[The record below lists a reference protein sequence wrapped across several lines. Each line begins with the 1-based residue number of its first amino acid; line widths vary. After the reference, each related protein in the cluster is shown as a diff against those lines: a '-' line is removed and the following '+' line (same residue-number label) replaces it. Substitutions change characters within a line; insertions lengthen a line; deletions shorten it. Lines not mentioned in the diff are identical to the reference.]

1 MADLADNTGNS
12 RPSEGNS
19 APPKPGTTTTT
30 TGPGSGSLSKDII
43 QGAIGAIE
51 GLIKPATQAAIAL
64 SGLSYNTGIAA
75 GVMGDI
81 AGALPIVGGSL
92 KGFIGDLETRR
103 KETNAAARAG
113 LGGLDLTGLSKQ
125 MKEGNLSVEQYLAMM
140 KKFGG
145 GLQGLG
151 GSVNDTGNNLIQMG
165 KDAREGKFGQKLTDY
180 GITLDQQMVHI
191 QAVGSLGAKNMSSNS
206 EADKAERKKLSE
218 ANAKLALEILN
229 QAKVT
234 GKSTEAITGELEERL
249 RQPEVMARMRL
260 MNEEQRKSFILT
272 QVQLTGMGESAQ
284 KASANLVAGGKP
296 TPETIAFMQTM
307 KDGGAM
313 FRRGTA
319 LATRGATENDRRA
332 GRALLERSQVEQAKY
347 QATPQYQQA
356 MQSGDA
362 RGEAMKKAYQEN
374 QMGQRIV
381 EILQKNPSLT
391 DRQALAQARREAKVE
406 SVGDK
411 EKGIKPSA
419 PPPGSEAQRGL
430 NAMEAAAAQ
439 MNRNTAA
446 ALDNVVK
453 SSKGAQELADAF
465 KAVSIKM
472 LDTKETTEKA
482 TKALGDFI
490 GTMRK
495 FVTGKDEDN
504 PTKQTKPS
512 PDDGTVTPAPK
523 KNPSSDGTVTPAP
536 KKQQST
542 TTPATPAVQP
552 NLRPTMANDPRLL
565 QPIPTPAPAT
575 APKIEVPPAPK
586 PKTETVT
593 PSDGTVG
600 PAPKI
605 SRKHTSLN
613 ETGSLIDNFSP
624 KGTSVLAHQG
634 EGVVNLAQLNNLAS
648 GSKNIGIES
657 ALASMQ
663 SMFVKNTATSRATT
677 SDQPANPKGNID
689 FSKAFEGIN
698 TRVSSINTP
707 KVDYNPNAYV
717 NSTLKTPAS
726 VEESKLSNTQTVNTP
741 QAPVVSSE
749 TISLKDVNDTLM
761 RLNTGI
767 MQLVQHSAKSIDLNE
782 AQVKATKGLSGNK
795 FA

>member
-1 MADLADNTGNS
+1 
-12 RPSEGNS
+12 
-19 APPKPGTTTTT
+19 
-30 TGPGSGSLSKDII
+30 
-43 QGAIGAIE
+43 
-51 GLIKPATQAAIAL
+51 
-64 SGLSYNTGIAA
+64 
-75 GVMGDI
+75 MGDI
-81 AGALPIVGGSL
+81 AGVLPGVGGSL

-113 LGGLDLTGLSKQ
+113 LGGLDLAGLSKQ

-191 QAVGSLGAKNMSSNS
+191 QAVGSIGAKNMSSNS

-260 MNEEQRKSFILT
+260 MNEDQRKSFILT

-296 TPETIAFMQTM
+296 TQETINFMATM
-307 KDGGAM
+307 RDNGAM

-319 LATRGATENDRRA
+319 LATRGRTEDDRRA

-347 QATPQYQQA
+347 QASPQYLQA
-356 MQSGDA
+356 MQSGTAQGD
-362 RGEAMKKAYQEN
+362 AMKKAYQEN
-374 QMGQRIV
+374 QLGQRIV

-406 SVGDK
+406 TVGDK

-419 PPPGSEAQRGL
+419 PPPGSGLQRGL
-430 NAMEAAAAQ
+430 NSVEAAGLQ

-490 GTMRK
+490 QEMRD
-495 FVTGKDEDN
+495 FAVGKDGSKETKTN
-504 PTKQTKPS
+504 PYPNE
-512 PDDGTVTPAPK
+512 TPGKVETAPK
-523 KNPSSDGTVTPAP
+523 KTDSTPGNVETAP
-536 KKQQST
+536 KKTNSTPGKVETAPKKEQST
-542 TTPATPAVQP
+542 TTPATPA
-552 NLRPTMANDPRLL
+552 
-565 QPIPTPAPAT
+565 PAPAT
-575 APKIEVPPAPK
+575 APKIENPTVVK
-586 PKTETVT
+586 PKVENQE
-593 PSDGTVG
+593 PPPGSVG

-663 SMFVKNTATSRATT
+663 SMFVKNTTTSRPTT
-677 SDQPANPKGNID
+677 SDQPANPRGNID

-717 NSTLKTPAS
+717 NSTLKTPAP
-726 VEESKLSNTQTVNTP
+726 VEESKSSNTQTVNTP

-767 MQLVQHSAKSIDLNE
+767 MQLVQHSVKSIDLNE